1 MSYQNSFFNENLF
14 PSLLTRSYYG
24 NKMSRAE
31 RKRKQQ
37 SQNVSEKNGSRK
49 GDEIM
54 TLNGTRLKLLV
65 LVFLFSASFTVAWF
79 FVKSHVF
86 ALQASIV
93 IPVFLFMA
101 LVAMWIKHNP
111 EWSII
116 LSPLFAILYGITLGG
131 AFQFWSGFGGEL
143 PLYLLGMPL
152 SILLSAL
159 FVFNR
164 AMINPSQSIQA
175 IVAIT
180 LSSLVVFSFYIIG
193 AEYLFRIPIHM
204 PYALM
209 SSGFLFLVVLMM
221 GVAIYC
227 FKSDFELVKI
237 SVDNVFPKYM
247 EWYCAFSILTTI
259 SGVYLAA
266 MIFLINDDD

>member
-1 MSYQNSFFNENLF
+1 MSYQNSFLNEKLF

-24 NKMSRAE
+24 NSMGKAE
-31 RKRKQQ
+31 RKRRQEALCE
-37 SQNVSEKNGSRK
+37 SNNRASGKNQDK
-49 GDEIM
+49 M
-54 TLNGTRLKLLV
+54 TLNGTKFKLSILV
-65 LVFLFSASFTVAWF
+65 ILFCASFTVAWF
-79 FVKSHVF
+79 LFKAYVF
-86 ALQASIV
+86 TIQASIAV
-93 IPVFLFMA
+93 PVFLAMA

-116 LSPLFAILYGITLGG
+116 LSPLFAILYGVTLGG
-131 AFQFWSGFGGEL
+131 IFQFWSGFAGEL

-159 FVFNR
+159 FVLNR
-164 AMINPSQSIQA
+164 AMINSNQSLQA
-175 IVAIT
+175 MSAIA
-180 LSSLVVFSFYIIG
+180 LFSLVVFCFYIIG

-209 SSGFLFLVVLMM
+209 SSGLIILVVLMM

-227 FKSDFELVKI
+227 FKSDFDLVKV

-247 EWYCAFSILTTI
+247 EWYCAFSVLTTI
-259 SGVYLAA
+259 SGVYVAA
-266 MIFLINDDD
+266 LIFLINDDD